1 MKKLMVLLLLTSP
14 LTLTLATV
22 ILPKLCLVLFLI
34 FPPLVL
40 LCVGP
45 FAGVLPA
52 DFQTFL

>member
-14 LTLTLATV
+14 LTLALASV
-22 ILPKLCLVLFLI
+22 ILPKVCLVLFLI

-40 LCVGP
+40 LCIGP
-45 FAGVLPA
+45 FAGLLPA